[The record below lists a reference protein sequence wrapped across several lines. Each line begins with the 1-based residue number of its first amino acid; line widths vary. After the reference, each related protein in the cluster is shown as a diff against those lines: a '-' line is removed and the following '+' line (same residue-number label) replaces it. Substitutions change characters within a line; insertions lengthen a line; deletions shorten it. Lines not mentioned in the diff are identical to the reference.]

1 MTNSA
6 TRIIASLVV
15 ITGLAILCGP
25 RDASAQS
32 PPDQRFELT
41 VAYGTNRDLFS
52 TADAFAA
59 GLRLAGLRDVR
70 IDNEPA
76 DQRSIAI
83 AASGSIGRY
92 VLPFSE
98 FLYNDLGQSR
108 VSGRAGFLPRA
119 NFTLRTQLF
128 EWTSGVHLQV
138 PAGTWRVRPYVGGG
152 AGLVRA
158 RIDSDSQAGSL
169 TMSAGDFTYHADL
182 GVKLLVSRA
191 FAIAPEFRVVEI
203 PDDTYYRVLVGAV
216 FRFE

>member
-1 MTNSA
+1 MTTS
-6 TRIIASLVV
+6 TIRIVASLVV
-15 ITGLAILCGP
+15 ATGLAVLCGP
-25 RDASAQS
+25 REASAQP
-32 PPDQRFELT
+32 PPDKRLEIT

-52 TADAFAA
+52 TAEVFAA
-59 GLRLAGLRDVR
+59 GLRLGGLRDVR
-70 IDNEPA
+70 IDSEPT

-83 AASGSIGRY
+83 AASGSVGRY

-119 NFTLRTQLF
+119 NFTVRTQLF
-128 EWTSGVHLQV
+128 EWTSGVHVQV
-138 PAGTWRVRPYVGGG
+138 PVGTWRVRPYVGGG

-158 RIDSDSQAGSL
+158 RIDSESPAGNL

-191 FAIAPEFRVVEI
+191 FAIAPEFRVVQI
-203 PDDTYYRVLVGAV
+203 PDDTYYRVLLGAV